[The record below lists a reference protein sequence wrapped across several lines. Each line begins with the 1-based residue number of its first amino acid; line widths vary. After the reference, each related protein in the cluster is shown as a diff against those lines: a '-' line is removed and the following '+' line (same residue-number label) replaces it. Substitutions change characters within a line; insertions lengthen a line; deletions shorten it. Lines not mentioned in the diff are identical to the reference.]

1 MPVMASNQKSDGVQ
15 KDLACF
21 AFSFHIIYN
30 SKYVYPEK
38 LNVVLIQFYCWGK
51 DIYVRY
57 CSSQALQYVTA
68 FLEMC
73 VQMVLSRH
81 SERIPYDFAVGY
93 SPEAQ
98 YNTLLLPLMS
108 IVSHLQFW

>member
-21 AFSFHIIYN
+21 AFSFLIIYN
-30 SKYVYPEK
+30 SKYFYPEK
-38 LNVVLIQFYCWGK
+38 LNVVLIQFYCWGE
-51 DIYVRY
+51 DICVHY
-57 CSSQALQYVTA
+57 CSSQALLCVTA

-73 VQMVLSRH
+73 VQMISSLH
-81 SERIPYDFAVGY
+81 PKRIPYGFPVVY
-93 SPEAQ
+93 SPEAW

-108 IVSHLQFW
+108 VVSHL